1 MTATETT
8 NLSDLLSAHEEQ
20 KRLDG
25 LRRYR
30 TRLRD
35 AATSGDLDV
44 KHAAKLAEA
53 ATDAGV
59 EESQIQRHISAVRTH
74 QQHTARIKQLQT
86 EVPAAESKRETLL
99 AELHTL
105 NDKLNE
111 LKAAIGNTTR
121 PARERSHL
129 EESVR
134 RIETK
139 HAVIFNTEA
148 VR

>member
-1 MTATETT
+1 MTACDAT
-8 NLSDLLSAHEEQ
+8 A
-20 KRLDG
+20 
-25 LRRYR
+25 
-30 TRLRD
+30 RD
-35 AATSGDLDV
+35 YAMPPPAGISTSSTPPSWP
-44 KHAAKLAEA
+44 K
-53 ATDAGV
+53 
-59 EESQIQRHISAVRTH
+59 
-74 QQHTARIKQLQT
+74 QHTARIKQLQT